1 MSAVSSYHLA
11 QRAISDL
18 KAAVRETIEAGPEA
32 GLTNAQI
39 GRMLGIYAG
48 HEGHEGHI
56 SRTVLAMLE
65 AEGVAEQDES
75 NLRWRLKAYA
85 AELPP
90 QVSPLGVPRI
100 QGRHQM
106 PAQRG

>member
-1 MSAVSSYHLA
+1 MSTSSSYHLA

-18 KAAVRETIEAGPEA
+18 KAAVRDTIEAGPEL

-65 AEGVAEQDES
+65 AEGVAEQDAS
-75 NLRWRLKAYA
+75 NLRWRLKTHA
-85 AELPP
+85 AELPR
-90 QVSPLGVPRI
+90 QASPLGVPKI
-100 QGRHQM
+100 QSRY
-106 PAQRG
+106 